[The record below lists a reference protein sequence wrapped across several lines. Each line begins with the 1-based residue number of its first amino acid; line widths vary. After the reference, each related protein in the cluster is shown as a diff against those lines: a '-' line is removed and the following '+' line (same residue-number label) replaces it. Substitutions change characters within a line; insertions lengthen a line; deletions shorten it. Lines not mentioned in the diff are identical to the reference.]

1 MRVVMA
7 KEIRYALSFTSG
19 SLLLHEADVAVPIYV
34 SERDW
39 KIVRE
44 KLEEDNLLQAR
55 TVASSTR
62 RAREITQRLALLSD
76 EEIDLLTAATSTER
90 GHLLWVAACRRYQ
103 LIGEFAEEVL
113 RERFLTMA
121 NTLSY
126 EEFDAFLHGKALWH
140 DEIEELAASTFYKL
154 RANLFRMMVESGLL
168 SDEGFILPT
177 LVSSR
182 LASLLE
188 ERQPSDLRFFPSRS
202 TSGGVV
208 AL

>member
-19 SLLLHEADVAVPIYV
+19 SLMLHEASVAVPLYL
-34 SERDW
+34 SKRDW
-39 KIVRE
+39 KSVRE
-44 KLEEDNLLQAR
+44 NLEEDNLLQAR

-62 RAREITQRLALLSD
+62 RAREITQRLTILSD
-76 EEIDLLTAATSTER
+76 EEIDLLKIATSTER

-126 EEFDAFLHGKALWH
+126 EEFDAFLRGKALWH
-140 DEIEELAASTFYKL
+140 DEIDELTDSTL
-154 RANLFRMMVESGLL
+154 RRLRSNLFRMMVESGLL
-168 SDEGFILPT
+168 SDKGRILPA

-182 LASLLE
+182 LTNLLE
-188 ERQPSDLRFFPSRS
+188 ERQPSDLRFFPSRC
-202 TSGGVV
+202 TAGGVV